1 MSKALD
7 DLNVSELRHELRER
21 QLSPKGKKEE
31 LRERLES
38 WMVDNGFDVDDYEF
52 VDPYLKK
59 LRDDMDVDRKIL
71 RDEIGADMKILRD
84 EIGADMKTLRDEI
97 GADMKILR
105 DEIGADMKILRDEI
119 GADMKTLRDEIGADI
134 KIIRDEIGDNIKRL
148 EGKTNDTDMNKPK
161 ENLDFKMQDI
171 RAEIDS
177 LRQKQENVEDSTS
190 GGFHDNLLIGVNIV
204 DEIDNVELK
213 ECLTHVEGITPVSDV
228 PVLCP
233 IASFVSVEK
242 RTEEI
247 VDGSTLGGTKAML
260 PCGEESVEELGKEG
274 CAEKIDVGL
283 NKSSSADVEVAESE
297 IVDWVE
303 SADGNRENEVLDEA
317 MDCSMSLT
325 SEVRIEPFDGTVED
339 HPGVDEA
346 VKMICQVLSWW
357 RFKCSVTGYWGRQG
371 DYREEWNCRNLRVA
385 IDSRQGI
392 RGPCLVKEVAG
403 WTTAVAAR
411 LHFSGEGL
419 LGRWLTRRSRGRD
432 CIPRVKMKPFGCTW
446 QGVCS
451 GRTDLRR
458 GQCYNPE
465 NAIN

>member
-21 QLSPKGKKEE
+21 QLSSKGKKEE

-38 WMVDNGFDVDDYEF
+38 WLVENGFDVDDYEF

-59 LRDDMDVDRKIL
+59 LRDDMDVDRKLL
-71 RDEIGADMKILRD
+71 RDEIGADMKI
-84 EIGADMKTLRDEI
+84 LRDEI

-190 GGFHDNLLIGVNIV
+190 GGFHDNLQIGVNIV

-242 RTEEI
+242 RTEDI

-260 PCGEESVEELGKEG
+260 PYGEESVEELGKEG

-283 NKSSSADVEVAESE
+283 NKSSSANVEVAESE
-297 IVDWVE
+297 IVDRVE
-303 SADGNRENEVLDEA
+303 SADGNRESEVLDGCEA

-325 SEVRIEPFDGTVED
+325 SEVRIEPFYGTVED

-346 VKMICQVLSWW
+346 VKMISQVLSWW
-357 RFKCSVTGYWGRQG
+357 RFKCSVIGYWGRQG

-403 WTTAVAAR
+403 WTIAVAAR

>member
-38 WMVDNGFDVDDYEF
+38 WLVENGFDVDDYEF
-52 VDPYLKK
+52 VDHFKEQLQN
-59 LRDDMDVDRKIL
+59 
-71 RDEIGADMKILRD
+71 EIKNFREHWRSSINYYWRNTS
-84 EIGADMKTLRDEI
+84 EISVSATD
-97 GADMKILR
+97 
-105 DEIGADMKILRDEI
+105 
-119 GADMKTLRDEIGADI
+119 
-134 KIIRDEIGDNIKRL
+134 L
-148 EGKTNDTDMNKPK
+148 ERSDTDC
-161 ENLDFKMQDI
+161 ERL
-171 RAEIDS
+171 S
-177 LRQKQENVEDSTS
+177 ENVENSTS

-260 PCGEESVEELGKEG
+260 PSGEELVEELGKEG
-274 CAEKIDVGL
+274 CAEKIDLGL
-283 NKSSSADVEVAESE
+283 NKSSSADVEVSESE
-297 IVDWVE
+297 IVDRVE
-303 SADGNRENEVLDEA
+303 SADGNNGENEILDGCEA

-346 VKMICQVLSWW
+346 VKMIYQVLSWW
-357 RFKCSVTGYWGRQG
+357 RFQCSVLGYWGRQG
-371 DYREEWNCRNLRVA
+371 DYRVEWNCRNLRVA
-385 IDSRQGI
+385 IDSRKGI

-419 LGRWLTRRSRGRD
+419 SGRWLTRRSRGRD

>member
-1 MSKALD
+1 
-7 DLNVSELRHELRER
+7 
-21 QLSPKGKKEE
+21 
-31 LRERLES
+31 
-38 WMVDNGFDVDDYEF
+38 
-52 VDPYLKK
+52 
-59 LRDDMDVDRKIL
+59 
-71 RDEIGADMKILRD
+71 MKILRD

-97 GADMKILR
+97 GADMK
-105 DEIGADMKILRDEI
+105 
-119 GADMKTLRDEIGADI
+119 TLRDEIRADI

-148 EGKTNDTDMNKPK
+148 KEKNDTDMNKPK
-161 ENLDFKMQDI
+161 ENLDCKMQDI

-190 GGFHDNLLIGVNIV
+190 GGFHDNLQIGVNIV

-242 RTEEI
+242 RTEDI

-297 IVDWVE
+297 IVDRVE
-303 SADGNRENEVLDEA
+303 SADGNRESEILDGCEA
-317 MDCSMSLT
+317 MDCSKSLT
-325 SEVRIEPFDGTVED
+325 TEVRIEPFSGTIED

-357 RFKCSVTGYWGRQG
+357 RFKCSVIGYWGRQG
-371 DYREEWNCRNLRVA
+371 DYRVEWNCRNLRVA
-385 IDSRQGI
+385 IDSRKGI

-419 LGRWLTRRSRGRD
+419 SGRWLTRRSRGRD

>member
-1 MSKALD
+1 MIKALE
-7 DLNVSELRHELRER
+7 DLNVAELRHELKER
-21 QLSPKGKKEE
+21 QLNQKGKKEE

-38 WMVDNGFDVDDYEF
+38 WIMGNGFDVDHYEF
-52 VDPYLKK
+52 VDPFQEQLQNEIKNLLEDWRSSRNYYL
-59 LRDDMDVDRKIL
+59 RNTS
-71 RDEIGADMKILRD
+71 EISVSATD
-84 EIGADMKTLRDEI
+84 
-97 GADMKILR
+97 
-105 DEIGADMKILRDEI
+105 
-119 GADMKTLRDEIGADI
+119 
-134 KIIRDEIGDNIKRL
+134 L
-148 EGKTNDTDMNKPK
+148 ERSDTDC
-161 ENLDFKMQDI
+161 ERLT
-171 RAEIDS
+171 
-177 LRQKQENVEDSTS
+177 ENVKDSTS

-228 PVLCP
+228 SVSCP

-283 NKSSSADVEVAESE
+283 NKSNSADVRVAESE
-297 IVDWVE
+297 IVDRME
-303 SADGNRENEVLDEA
+303 SADGNRESELLDGCEA
-317 MDCSMSLT
+317 MDCSKSLT
-325 SEVRIEPFDGTVED
+325 PEVRIEPFSGTIED

-346 VKMICQVLSWW
+346 MKMICQELSWW
-357 RFKCSVTGYWGRQG
+357 RFHCSVLGYWGG
-371 DYREEWNCRNLRVA
+371 RVTIEKNGIA
-385 IDSRQGI
+385 EISEFSMDSRQGI

-403 WTTAVAAR
+403 WTTSFAAG
-411 LHFSGEGL
+411 LHFTGEGL
-419 LGRWLTRRSRGRD
+419 FGRWLTRRSRGRD
-432 CIPRVKMKPFGCTW
+432 CIPRVKMKPFGCPW